1 MSRFEKKPFSWS
13 YSLCA
18 APGDS
23 RPVFVDRLSR
33 PKSSKFMRFGYDAT
47 TLARCALRNGQ
58 VPAEVHFKT
67 RHNIN
72 LDPHSLHNFRIFEA
86 TAWRLLLLERA
97 THSRHFELLKSK
109 IGNQELILGQF

>member
-1 MSRFEKKPFSWS
+1 MATQEKLSKLLFAHFLGKWAQGGFGAQSVNNLAQ
-13 YSLCA
+13 SLCA
-18 APGDS
+18 ILRPPGDS

-47 TLARCALRNGQ
+47 TLARCAFRNGQ
-58 VPAEVHFKT
+58 VAAEVHFKT

-86 TAWRLLLLERA
+86 TA
-97 THSRHFELLKSK
+97 
-109 IGNQELILGQF
+109 

>member
-1 MSRFEKKPFSWS
+1 MRRERIYKKNNKGVVSGGLNTDCVRLLVCSGAFGFHSWP
-13 YSLCA
+13 LCA

-33 PKSSKFMRFGYDAT
+33 PKSSKFVRFRYDAT

-58 VPAEVHFKT
+58 VAAEVHFKT

-86 TAWRLLLLERA
+86 T
-97 THSRHFELLKSK
+97 T
-109 IGNQELILGQF
+109 